1 MAKLSVL
8 YWQDIPTL
16 VEGRDKDGVKKVE
29 LSKRFSELVDMIA
42 MQKGLVGTDQYLQN
56 WKRKRLPD
64 SDFSAS
70 QSVHDL
76 VQEFEERYEKI
87 RNDALTSLE

>member
-1 MAKLSVL
+1 
-8 YWQDIPTL
+8 
-16 VEGRDKDGVKKVE
+16 
-29 LSKRFSELVDMIA
+29 